1 MYSKLENL
9 ENVFIGSP
17 LERGSDKKMADMT
30 QNYTTQNLLIENN
43 EMKRKI
49 QNLEN
54 EKNELK

>member
-1 MYSKLENL
+1 
-9 ENVFIGSP
+9 
-17 LERGSDKKMADMT
+17 MADMT

>member
-1 MYSKLENL
+1 
-9 ENVFIGSP
+9 VFIGSP